1 MPIMLLL
8 VRGHGF
14 VPIARANAMTSN
26 DEERPGETRV
36 RPVSDDEPW
45 TPDAPEADAEPDDI
59 QSIDIRARRRT
70 VRLQ

>member
-1 MPIMLLL
+1 M
-8 VRGHGF
+8 
-14 VPIARANAMTSN
+14 PIARGNAMTSN